1 MAYLRV
7 SHSGGGVGV
16 YVCGG
21 IRGIGVGTL
30 PIYEF
35 FEPPIKPDAP
45 MEHLPPPK
53 NEAPPTEKWPSP
65 HLLKNWAPF
74 QEMIPWKNPNIENYR
89 KYLCFV
95 DKSKFE
101 ITR

>member
-1 MAYLRV
+1 MASLRV
-7 SHSGGGVGV
+7 SRGGGGGGGWGGVGV

-21 IRGIGVGTL
+21 IRCIGVGTP

-53 NEAPPTEKWPSP
+53 NEAPPTEKCPSP
-65 HLLKNWAPF
+65 
-74 QEMIPWKNPNIENYR
+74 IY
-89 KYLCFV
+89 
-95 DKSKFE
+95 
-101 ITR
+101 

>member
-7 SHSGGGVGV
+7 SHSGGRVGV

-53 NEAPPTEKWPSP
+53 NEAPPTEKCPSP
-65 HLLKNWAPF
+65 
-74 QEMIPWKNPNIENYR
+74 IY
-89 KYLCFV
+89 
-95 DKSKFE
+95 
-101 ITR
+101 